1 MPGDCG
7 ERWNLAFRGIRR
19 PQVVTGAESTSPL
32 RVRGSVGCVHI
43 QELDMTDT
51 KLPPIDVNGMAH
63 VNLTVSH
70 FSAALEFYEQLL
82 PFFGLQKVMQT
93 DTFVYWVGGRT
104 GLAIQRC
111 APEYSRDVF
120 VQARVGLHHLCFRA
134 REHDD
139 IDAAARFLKEIG
151 AKIVRGPK
159 AGEWAP
165 GYYYVLF
172 EDPDGI
178 RLEICHVPGRGLLK
192 EGVSF
197 NNASKDY

>member
-1 MPGDCG
+1 
-7 ERWNLAFRGIRR
+7 
-19 PQVVTGAESTSPL
+19 
-32 RVRGSVGCVHI
+32 
-43 QELDMTDT
+43 MTDT
-51 KLPPIDVNGMAH
+51 ELLPIDVNGMAH
-63 VNLTVSH
+63 VNLTVSS
-70 FSAALEFYEQLL
+70 FSAALEFYDHLL
-82 PFFGLQKVMQT
+82 PFFGLTKVMET
-93 DTFVYWVGGRT
+93 ETFAYWVGGRT
-104 GLAIQRC
+104 ALAIQRC

-120 VQARVGLHHLCFRA
+120 VQSRVGLHHLCFRA

-139 IDAAARFLKEIG
+139 IDATARFLKKRG
-151 AKIVRGPK
+151 AKIIRGPQ

-192 EGVSF
+192 EGLSF